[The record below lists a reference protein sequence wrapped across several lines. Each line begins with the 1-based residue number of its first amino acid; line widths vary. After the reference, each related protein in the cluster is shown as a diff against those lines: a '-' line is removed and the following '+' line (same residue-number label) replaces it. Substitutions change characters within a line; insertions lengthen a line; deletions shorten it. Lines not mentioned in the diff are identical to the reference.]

1 MPDISVEAQIT
12 KIFDEY
18 SLKVSDAA
26 EAACKEAA
34 ELTARTL
41 KQTSPARSGRGGG
54 KYRRGWRVKKR
65 ENGLLVSYLV
75 FNGSQPGLT
84 HLLEHGHVARN
95 QYGTWGRVRAIPH
108 IGRAAESGLQR
119 LDLALRARLRK

>member
-12 KIFDEY
+12 EIFDEY
-18 SLKVSDAA
+18 TLKVSDAA

-34 ELTARTL
+34 ELTAKTL
-41 KQTSPARSGRGGG
+41 RQTSPNRPGRGGG
-54 KYRRGWRVKKR
+54 RYKRGWRVKRR
-65 ENGLLVSYLV
+65 EVGILASYVV
-75 FNGSQPGLT
+75 FNGSRPGLT
-84 HLLEHGHVARN
+84 HLLENGHVAKN

-108 IGRAAESGLQR
+108 IGRAADAGIQR